1 MQRRKK
7 LEKMKHVESML
18 AKQLELM
25 DEKFNGLMRT
35 HNFLRS
41 KTEKESKKLQSA
53 LHEVG
58 DKLYHQ
64 TKRNDVMNAA
74 KRNVYNNLLRII
86 TSAHLFD
93 KLPFPSEMA
102 DKNTGQLK
110 DNSPRHIVLD
120 LQDCL

>member
-1 MQRRKK
+1 MPW
-7 LEKMKHVESML
+7 
-18 AKQLELM
+18 A
-25 DEKFNGLMRT
+25 FPGLPG
-35 HNFLRS
+35 LP
-41 KTEKESKKLQSA
+41 E
-53 LHEVG
+53 G
-58 DKLYHQ
+58 G
-64 TKRNDVMNAA
+64 

-120 LQDCL
+120 LQD